1 MQLLSASDLLP
12 PAKHSALLYE
22 TVDEFLATIGPFV
35 ATGMAQG
42 DAVIAVAAPANL
54 IALREVLG
62 TIPPWVRLV
71 DGEQWYARG
80 PDTMGLV
87 DGQVAAGRLRVRIV
101 GEVVWPR
108 DPERTAA
115 AAELALNAAVHA
127 GGSVRGATWQEDG
140 SFFCQVEDDGAG
152 IGDPGGG
159 YQPPFDGDQRW
170 GLWQVRQAVELIE
183 FGRSSR
189 GSVVR
194 LRVRRGADP
203 DARAHPALTRL

>member
-1 MQLLSASDLLP
+1 VRSCGPATLSVCPYNVATLP
-12 PAKHSALLYE
+12 D
-22 TVDEFLATIGPFV
+22 TVIDAALATHPGLIRHGEASLNEAFV
-35 ATGMAQG
+35 APDVLVPDGMPTLERPDQHEAQEF
-42 DAVIAVAAPANL
+42 P
-54 IALREVLG
+54 
-62 TIPPWVRLV
+62 
-71 DGEQWYARG
+71 
-80 PDTMGLV
+80 
-87 DGQVAAGRLRVRIV
+87 AAGISAAARFVEGRARVAGV
-101 GEVVWPR
+101 
-108 DPERTAA
+108 PERNVRALTAA

-127 GGSVRGATWQEDG
+127 GGSVRVATWQEDG